1 MGCDGRSPPFLFF
14 SDSSLFYIFA
24 TGKRRSPHS
33 FPPLM
38 PSQINPPQDDREQAR
53 LCRETYSALRAQF
66 KGDLLRASDPGYE
79 EARTIWNGMV
89 ARRPDLIARCTNVG
103 DVRTAVRVASDID
116 MLTAVRCGG
125 HSLAGFSTCDGGL
138 VIDLSRMRDVSVD
151 PDARRARVAGGC
163 LLGSIDTATQKAGL
177 VFPSG
182 IVSHTGAAGLI
193 LGGGTG
199 WLTRRFGLSCDNV
212 EAFTLVTADGSI
224 ARADSK
230 ENMDLFWA
238 LRGGGGNFGVVT
250 EFELKLHP
258 LTSVVLAEGLSP
270 EADIRRLLV
279 RWREFMAEAPL
290 DLKWNIDL
298 RLAPHTKKEPIE
310 LRGRPVAGNSLIWTG
325 EPEAG
330 RPYLE
335 RALSLCRPD
344 SVSTKIVSFLNLQT
358 MADSDFPHGRRYYTK
373 SGYFACLDNGSID
386 RMLEAVAT
394 IPSSET
400 QIELAYLGGAA
411 ARIAA
416 DETAFGDRSAPFIVN
431 LLANWSEASADAGNI
446 SWIRGLFSKL
456 RPAMKPGV
464 YINFMSGD
472 EQDRVPEAY
481 QQRWDRMV
489 AVKTHYDPNNFF
501 RLNQNVPPRRPL
513 PSL

>member
-1 MGCDGRSPPFLFF
+1 MR
-14 SDSSLFYIFA
+14 
-24 TGKRRSPHS
+24 
-33 FPPLM
+33 
-38 PSQINPPQDDREQAR
+38 Q
-53 LCRETYSALRAQF
+53 
-66 KGDLLRASDPGYE
+66 
-79 EARTIWNGMV
+79 V
-89 ARRPDLIARCTNVG
+89 A
-103 DVRTAVRVASDID
+103 
-116 MLTAVRCGG
+116 
-125 HSLAGFSTCDGGL
+125 
-138 VIDLSRMRDVSVD
+138 VD
-151 PDARRARVAGGC
+151 PEARRARIAGGC
-163 LLGSIDTATQKAGL
+163 LLGSVDTATQKAGL

-182 IVSHTGAAGLI
+182 VVSHTGASGLI

-212 EAFTLVTADGSI
+212 EGFTLVTADSSVV
-224 ARADSK
+224 RANSR
-230 ENMDLFWA
+230 ENPDLFWA

-250 EFELKLHP
+250 EFEVRLHP

-270 EADIRRLLV
+270 EADIRLLLE
-279 RWREFMAEAPL
+279 RWRDFMAEAPL

-298 RLAPHTKKEPIE
+298 RLAAHTKKVPTE
-310 LRGRPVAGNSLIWTG
+310 LRGRPVASSSLVWTG

-335 RALSLCRPD
+335 RALSMCHPD
-344 SVSTKIVSFLNLQT
+344 SVSSRVVSFMNLQA

-373 SGYFACLDNGSID
+373 SGYFAYLSDSVID
-386 RMLEAVAT
+386 RMVDAVAT

-416 DETAFGDRSAPFIVN
+416 NETAFGDRSAPFIMN
-431 LLANWSEASADAGNI
+431 LLANWSDASADAGNV
-446 SWIRGLFSKL
+446 SWIRGLFSQL

-464 YINFMSGD
+464 YVNFMSGD

-481 QQRWDRMV
+481 QERWHRIV

-501 RLNQNVPPRRPL
+501 RLNQNIPPRKSAAKR
-513 PSL
+513 S